1 MEAEAKI
8 NSSNVEA
15 SFPVSH
21 FLSKENIG
29 MANANALRGDDYFDV
44 APASCSRAYPT
55 VTGQRTYR
63 SWQ

>member
-21 FLSKENIG
+21 FLSKENIAA
-29 MANANALRGDDYFDV
+29 ANANALRGDDYFDV
-44 APASCSRAYPT
+44 APAS
-55 VTGQRTYR
+55 
-63 SWQ
+63 